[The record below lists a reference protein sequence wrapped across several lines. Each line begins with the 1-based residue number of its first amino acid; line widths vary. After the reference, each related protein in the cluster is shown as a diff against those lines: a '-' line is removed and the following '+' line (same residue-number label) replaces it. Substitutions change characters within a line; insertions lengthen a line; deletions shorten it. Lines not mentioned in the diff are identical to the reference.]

1 MSQPI
6 HQTLHQKL
14 EQISHVG
21 ATPDGGVHRPE
32 GTPENGEARHLLIAW
47 LRKDGYDVHIDN
59 VGNIFGLANLAGSDA
74 PLVLTGSH
82 IDSQPHAGRLDGA
95 YGVVASY
102 LAANRLRDEI
112 SAQAVQP
119 RANIGIVAWS
129 NEEGARF
136 QPSTLG
142 SSVYSGHVEADWA
155 LARTDLDG
163 VSFGQALEQ
172 IGFLGAD
179 TPPPMPSAFVELHVE
194 CGSELERNGQRIGVF
209 DTWWGVRKVDLE
221 LIGEAAHTGPT
232 PMNRRRDALFAAAL
246 VIAGVRDL
254 ADNQAPGALHT
265 SVGQIDVVP
274 NSPNVVPAH
283 ATLRIELRS
292 GQMKLIDEAHK
303 RLNQIIAAASKSANV
318 SANIVRDELRP
329 PGLFS
334 NRLVKLAEDAS
345 LKLGH
350 PLRRLETICGHDAM
364 RLAPHCDSVV
374 LAVPSI
380 GGICHAPAED
390 TRPED
395 LELGLDLLTG
405 VLRELLRGTPT
416 RPSQTARTEKISI

>member
-1 MSQPI
+1 MSQAI
-6 HQTLHQKL
+6 HQALHQKL
-14 EQISHVG
+14 DQISRIG
-21 ATPDGGVHRPE
+21 ATPDGGVHRQE
-32 GTPENGEARHLLIAW
+32 GTPENGEARRLLVTW
-47 LRKDGYDVHIDN
+47 LQDEGYDVRVDN
-59 VGNIFGLANLAGSDA
+59 VGNIFGLMDFAGSDA

-82 IDSQPHAGRLDGA
+82 VDSQPHAGRLDGA

-102 LAANRLRDEI
+102 LAANDLRDEV
-112 SAQAVQP
+112 SAGSLEPQA
-119 RANIGIVAWS
+119 NLGIVAWS

-142 SSVYSGHVEADWA
+142 SSVYCGHVEADWA
-155 LARTDLDG
+155 LARADLDG
-163 VSFGQALEQ
+163 VSFGQVLKQ

-194 CGSELERNGQRIGVF
+194 CGAELEKNGQRIGVF

-221 LIGEAAHTGPT
+221 LTGEAAHTGPT
-232 PMNRRRDALFAAAL
+232 PMDHRRDALFAAAM
-246 VIAGVRDL
+246 VITGVRDL
-254 ADNQAPGALHT
+254 VNNHPSGTLHT
-265 SVGQIDVVP
+265 SVGQIDVAP

-303 RLNQIIAAASKSANV
+303 RLAEIIEGAAKSANV

-334 NRLVKLAEDAS
+334 DRLLELAEDAS

-350 PLRRLETICGHDAM
+350 PLRRLETICGHDAV

-380 GGICHAPAED
+380 GGICHAPTED

-405 VLRELLRGTPT
+405 VLRELLRGTST
-416 RPSQTARTEKISI
+416 RPSQTARTEKVSI